1 MKNDPLRF
9 SHKRTDSTETMKFLT
24 LILKN
29 IGRNRLRTIL
39 TSLGTMILV
48 FVVTLVWSILAFLDN
63 ATAEQSKNFKVI
75 ITERWQIPSRMPVA
89 YARNLED
96 GAASKPDDIRPLD
109 SMTWQFYGG
118 TLDPVNMTRENNLFA
133 IAMDPAKILTM
144 MDELDNLS
152 PEQAAPLA
160 KAVSALQTN
169 RQGMIV
175 GQDRLKSIKKGIG
188 DRFKLT
194 SLNYKGIDLEFEVVG
209 TFPDGRY
216 NNSAIMHRD
225 YLTNAMEAWPRSHN
239 GEQHPMMMKSLFL
252 VWLKVP
258 DRQQLSRLSQQ
269 IESSPLFSNPTV
281 KVETASSGV
290 ANFLEA
296 YRDLL
301 WGMRWLLAPAV
312 LITLSLVISN
322 SISISVRERRMEFAV
337 LKVLGFKPRQ
347 ILLLVLGEALIV
359 GTFAGGLSSM
369 ATYLF
374 INSPPPWG
382 MGGLKFPIAFFA
394 AFLIPVDALWWG
406 PGVGIITAFLGSLIP
421 AWSARKVK
429 VSDVFAKV
437 A

>member
-1 MKNDPLRF
+1 
-9 SHKRTDSTETMKFLT
+9 MKFLT

-75 ITERWQIPSRMPVA
+75 ITERWQIPSQMPVA

-175 GQDRLKSIKKGIG
+175 GQDRLKSISKRIG

-239 GEQHPMMMKSLFL
+239 GEQHPMMMKSLNL

-337 LKVLGFKPRQ
+337 LKVLGFKPGH

-394 AFLIPVDALWWG
+394 AFLIPADALWWG
-406 PGVGIITAFLGSLIP
+406 PGVGIFTAFLGSLIP